1 MSKTLL
7 QINTVVNSGSTGRI
21 AEEIGQTALAAG
33 WRSVIAYGRN
43 PRPSRS
49 ELIRIGSDRDVLL
62 HGLRSRIFDDAGFG
76 SRKATEAFIREA
88 EKLSP
93 DVIHL
98 HNVHGYYLNIDVL
111 FKWLAQVNLPVVW
124 TLHDCW
130 PFTGHCAYF
139 SWCGC
144 EKWKSG
150 CSSCPQK
157 YSYPT
162 SLLFDRSRKN
172 WAQKRE
178 LFSAVKNLTLVPVS
192 DWLAGI
198 TRESFLG
205 NKKIFRIYNGTDTSV
220 FSPKGNGNSVRA
232 KYGLGKRFIALGCAS
247 VWGERKGLS
256 DFVKLRER
264 VPENDLA
271 IVLVGLSEKQISEL
285 PAGIVG
291 IRRTESV
298 EALAELYSAADLFLN
313 TTYEDNF
320 PTVNIESLACG
331 TPVCTYKTGGSP
343 EAIDEN
349 TGFVVKQGDIDDV
362 ISAIESIRSRGKA
375 AYSPA
380 CRSRALSRFRKEDR
394 WAEYLALYEEKL
406 RA

>member
-1 MSKTLL
+1 MPKTLL

-98 HNVHGYYLNIDVL
+98 HNVHGYYLNFDVL
-111 FKWLAQVNLPVVW
+111 FKWLAQVNVPVVW

-130 PFTGHCAYF
+130 PFTGHCSHF
-139 SWCGC
+139 TFVGC

-150 CSSCPQK
+150 CFSCPQTRG
-157 YSYPT
+157 YPA

-172 WAQKRE
+172 WKQKRE
-178 LFSAVKNLTLVPVS
+178 LFSSVKNLTLVPVS
-192 DWLAGI
+192 DWLARI

-205 NKKIFRIYNGTDTSV
+205 NKKIFRIYNGTDTEV
-220 FSPKGNGNSVRA
+220 FSPKGNGNAVRE
-232 KYGLGKRFIALGCAS
+232 KYGLGKRFVALGCATS
-247 VWGERKGLS
+247 WGRKKGIAHY
-256 DFVKLRER
+256 RELAKFTDEKIVIVMVG
-264 VPENDLA
+264 VPENVARTLPEN
-271 IVLVGLSEKQISEL
+271 IVSI
-285 PAGIVG
+285 P
-291 IRRTESV
+291 RTENI
-298 EALAELYSAADLFLN
+298 EELASLYSAADVVLN
-313 TTYEDNF
+313 LSYEETFGLTTVEGF
-320 PTVNIESLACG
+320 ACG
-331 TPVCTYKTGGSP
+331 TPGIVFNCTASP
-343 EAIDEN
+343 ELITPE
-349 TGFVVKQGDIDDV
+349 TGFVVKQGDIDGV
-362 ISAIESIRSRGKA
+362 ISAIDAIRSRGKA
-375 AYSPA
+375 AYSEA

-394 WAEYLALYEEKL
+394 WAEYLSLYEEVG
-406 RA
+406 